1 MQALYVEL
9 EAAMESELVVKVLDI
24 LVDIAEIDIQLE
36 NKSSAVEILSL
47 AMEYP
52 MRSVTYERAVMQF
65 SALECEL
72 CPRVIHDARALA
84 QEITLEEMVA
94 RILADADH
102 RDL

>member
-36 NKSSAVEILSL
+36 NKSSAVEILAL

-52 MRSVTYERAVMQF
+52 MRSVTYERAMSLF
-65 SALECEL
+65 LAIECEL
-72 CPRVIHDARALA
+72 CPRVVHDARALA
-84 QEITLEEMVA
+84 QDLTLEEMVA
-94 RILADADH
+94 RILSSADQSDF
-102 RDL
+102 

>member
-36 NKSSAVEILSL
+36 NKSSAVEILAL

-65 SALECEL
+65 SVLECEL

-94 RILADADH
+94 RILANADE